1 MCRYRSGFFLCC
13 YVIFVMC
20 MKECGRGVF
29 MEICDWNEKRLD
41 GCKKLVDY
49 LWFIIFWSIFKIV
62 NIIF

>member
-1 MCRYRSGFFLCC
+1 
-13 YVIFVMC
+13 MC
-20 MKECGRGVF
+20 MKESGRGVF